1 MQFAFWYHCKP
12 AQNTSFCEEFA
23 VCLCQL
29 LRSRLTK
36 IEIYYLFADD
46 NLSRN
51 TKIMYLSASNKWN
64 DKPGMSNS
72 WCFRLQGR
80 GHGLWSDKP
89 SAALDPGQD
98 ITKLLSPSCPS
109 HLPVQILIS
118 AGLPAQPRALGYQG
132 KQVFHTAA
140 GFNLDHC
147 AEAGY
152 WLWAKWAS

>member
-1 MQFAFWYHCKP
+1 
-12 AQNTSFCEEFA
+12 
-23 VCLCQL
+23 
-29 LRSRLTK
+29 
-36 IEIYYLFADD
+36 
-46 NLSRN
+46 
-51 TKIMYLSASNKWN
+51 MYLSASNTWN

-109 HLPVQILIS
+109 HLPLQILIS

-132 KQVFHTAA
+132 KQVFHIAA
-140 GFNLDHC
+140 GFNWDHC

-152 WLWAKWAS
+152 